1 MSEDLRAPVAFTV
14 MAVLLAIVGFTQSWS
29 VSLSVINL
37 CIISSIMAIGVN
49 LQWGYGGLFNAG
61 VMGFTA
67 LGGLTAVLVS
77 HDPIYEAWDKAGVG
91 IVISAI
97 IFVLSI
103 TALLFVFRNIE
114 NKQIRNTLII
124 LIIVFGLIGINNFYG
139 PSIDIIESINPAKTG
154 FL

>member
-77 HDPIYEAWDKAGVG
+77 HDPIYEAWDKAGIG

-103 TALLFVFRNIE
+103 
-114 NKQIRNTLII
+114 
-124 LIIVFGLIGINNFYG
+124 IGD
-139 PSIDIIESINPAKTG
+139 PSIDMSIIPPQVLSIFNLLRNGIIAIPSVKTCCKVG
-154 FL
+154 RLPL

>member
-1 MSEDLRAPVAFTV
+1 MNEELRAPVAFTV
-14 MAVLLAIVGFTQSWS
+14 MAILLAIVGFTQSWS

-91 IVISAI
+91 IVTVSYTH
-97 IFVLSI
+97 L
-103 TALLFVFRNIE
+103 
-114 NKQIRNTLII
+114 TLPTKR
-124 LIIVFGLIGINNFYG
+124 IV
-139 PSIDIIESINPAKTG
+139 
-154 FL
+154 

>member
-1 MSEDLRAPVAFTV
+1 MNDELRAPIAFII
-14 MAVLLAIVGFTQSWS
+14 MGILLATVGFTQSWS

-77 HDPIYEAWDKAGVG
+77 H
-91 IVISAI
+91 
-97 IFVLSI
+97 LS
-103 TALLFVFRNIE
+103 
-114 NKQIRNTLII
+114 LIHI
-124 LIIVFGLIGINNFYG
+124 
-139 PSIDIIESINPAKTG
+139 
-154 FL
+154 

>member
-77 HDPIYEAWDKAGVG
+77 HDPIY
-91 IVISAI
+91 
-97 IFVLSI
+97 LS
-103 TALLFVFRNIE
+103 
-114 NKQIRNTLII
+114 LIHI
-124 LIIVFGLIGINNFYG
+124 
-139 PSIDIIESINPAKTG
+139 
-154 FL
+154 

>member
-1 MSEDLRAPVAFTV
+1 MNDELRAPIAFAI
-14 MAVLLAIVGFTQSWS
+14 MGILLAIVGFTQSWS

-91 IVISAI
+91 IVLSAI
-97 IFVLSI
+97 IFVLSKS
-103 TALLFVFRNIE
+103 LSLF
-114 NKQIRNTLII
+114 
-124 LIIVFGLIGINNFYG
+124 
-139 PSIDIIESINPAKTG
+139 ESLMNSNLEFTSLVNCK
-154 FL
+154 